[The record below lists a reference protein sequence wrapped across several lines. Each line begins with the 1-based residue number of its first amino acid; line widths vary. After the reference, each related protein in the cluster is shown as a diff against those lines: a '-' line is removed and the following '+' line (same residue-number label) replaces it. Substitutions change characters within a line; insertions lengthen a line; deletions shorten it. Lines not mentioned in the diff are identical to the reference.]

1 MRIDYRMLGAGWAE
15 CEIEIQGKTE
25 TFPASYLSNALDDLV
40 AAATS
45 VARGAADATA
55 RWEEEPGE
63 IRWRLTRVGQER
75 LRVRILHFEDE
86 FWNVLPD
93 ERGEVLL
100 DAECRLRTFA
110 GAVLSA
116 AQRVLEKHGTKG
128 YQNEW
133 GMHGFPMERMRA
145 LEAALHI

>member
-15 CEIEIQGKTE
+15 CEIEIQGKTA
-25 TFPASYLSNALDDLV
+25 TVPASYLSNALDDLI

-45 VARGAADATA
+45 VARGAAEATA
-55 RWEEEPGE
+55 RWEEEPGM
-63 IRWRLTRVGQER
+63 IRWHLTRVGEVR
-75 LRVRILHFEDE
+75 LRVRILHVEEE
-86 FWNVLPD
+86 FYGLPD
-93 ERGEVLL
+93 EPGEVLL

-116 AQRVLEKHGTKG
+116 AQRVLEKHGIKG

-145 LEAALHI
+145 LEAALRI

>member
-1 MRIDYRMLGAGWAE
+1 MLIDYRLLGAGWAE
-15 CEIEIQGKTE
+15 CEVEIQRE
-25 TFPASYLSNALDDLV
+25 TVTVPASYLSHSLESLIE
-40 AAATS
+40 AAAS
-45 VARGAADATA
+45 VARGAAEATA

-63 IRWRLTRVGQER
+63 IRWRLGRVGEER

-86 FWNVLPD
+86 FWDALPD
-93 ERGEVLL
+93 ERGAVLL

-116 AQRVLEKHGTKG
+116 AQRLLEKHGTKG

-133 GMHGFPMERMRA
+133 GMHGFPLERMRA
-145 LEAALHI
+145 LEAALRI

>member
-1 MRIDYRMLGAGWAE
+1 MRVDYRLLGAGWAE
-15 CEIEIQGKTE
+15 CEIEIQGKTA
-25 TFPASYLSNALDDLV
+25 TVPASYLSNALDELI
-40 AAATS
+40 AAAAS
-45 VARGAADATA
+45 VARGAAEATA

-63 IRWRLTRVGQER
+63 IRWRLTRVGEER
-75 LRVRILHFEDE
+75 LRVRILHVEEE
-86 FWNVLPD
+86 FYDDLPD
-93 ERGEVLL
+93 ERGAVLL

-128 YQNEW
+128 YQTEW

>member
-25 TFPASYLSNALDDLV
+25 TVPASYLSNALDDLI

-45 VARGAADATA
+45 VARGAAEATA

-63 IRWRLTRVGQER
+63 IRWRLSRLGGER
-75 LRVRILHFEDE
+75 LRVRILHFEERWDD
-86 FWNVLPD
+86 LPD
-93 ERGEVLL
+93 EEGEVFL

-116 AQRVLEKHGTKG
+116 AQRVLEKHGTRG

-145 LEAALHI
+145 LEAALRI